1 LDAILWLEDWLK
13 AYEGTLILISHDRD
27 FLDAITDHIL
37 HIENQELTLYTGNY
51 STFET
56 TRSERLA
63 QQQQAFEKQQETRA
77 HLQKFID
84 RFKAKA
90 TKARQ
95 AQSRIKQLERMQQ
108 LAPAHVDTPFTFSF
122 CEPTKMSSP
131 LLTLDNASIG
141 YGDKQIA
148 EKMLRDN
155 GIYDVQVVSTP
166 GFLSDHYNPENKT
179 VNLSPEVYDGESVTA
194 SAVAA
199 HECGHAIQHATQYSM
214 LQMRSKMVPAVKIG
228 STLSQWVI
236 LAGIGMMGFGGG
248 NQTILLIGILLF
260 SITTIFSIVT
270 LPVEYDASNRALA
283 WLEDSQILQAD
294 EHKMAEDA
302 LKWAARTY
310 VVAAISSIATLLYYI
325 LIFMNRSSDDRN

>member
-1 LDAILWLEDWLK
+1 
-13 AYEGTLILISHDRD
+13 
-27 FLDAITDHIL
+27 
-37 HIENQELTLYTGNY
+37 
-51 STFET
+51 
-56 TRSERLA
+56 
-63 QQQQAFEKQQETRA
+63 
-77 HLQKFID
+77 
-84 RFKAKA
+84 
-90 TKARQ
+90 
-95 AQSRIKQLERMQQ
+95 M
-108 LAPAHVDTPFTFSF
+108 
-122 CEPTKMSSP
+122 
-131 LLTLDNASIG
+131 IG
-141 YGDKQIA
+141 YYIIAGIMFLVGMMVSNRLKSKMTEYGQVGLSNRLTGKQIA

-283 WLEDSQILQAD
+283 WLEGSQILQAD